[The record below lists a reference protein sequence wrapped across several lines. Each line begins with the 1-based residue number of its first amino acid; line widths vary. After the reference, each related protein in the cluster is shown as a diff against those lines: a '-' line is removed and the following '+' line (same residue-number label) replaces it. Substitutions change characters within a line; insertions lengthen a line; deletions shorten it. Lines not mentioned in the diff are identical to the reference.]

1 MKNLLLI
8 CMMAFLVSCSNKY
21 EKVMS
26 DYLQTVDNVKTDLKF
41 KLLEAKETGTI
52 TAKDS
57 LEHFKFHRQYW
68 KEKRMHEAK
77 IDVAK
82 YEKMKVEY
90 WDLEDQRE
98 RLQANVDKA
107 KAEYESY
114 LNDTFKY
121 PYGDNGIKRYSTL
134 PVEQV
139 LANKVECKY
148 SIFNPLVNAQQEYV
162 VTYVISPDAK
172 VCYGEFKPLT
182 EVR

>member
-1 MKNLLLI
+1 MRGILFIGVILL
-8 CMMAFLVSCSNKY
+8 LVSCSSKY

-41 KLLEAKETGTI
+41 KLLEAKEVGTI
-52 TAKDS
+52 TVKDS

-68 KEKRMHEAK
+68 KENRMPEAQMYL
-77 IDVAK
+77 AK
-82 YEKMKVEY
+82 YEKMKIEY
-90 WDLEDQRE
+90 WDLKDQRE
-98 RLQANVDKA
+98 RLQADVDKA
-107 KAEYESY
+107 KVEYESY

-121 PYGDNGIKRYSTL
+121 PYGDNGIKKYSAL
-134 PVEQV
+134 PLEQV

-148 SIFNPLVNAQQEYV
+148 SIFNPLIKAQQEYTI
-162 VTYVISPDAK
+162 TYVLSPDGK

>member
-1 MKNLLLI
+1 MRGILFIGIIFLLT
-8 CMMAFLVSCSNKY
+8 SCSSKY
-21 EKVMS
+21 EKVLS

-41 KLLEAKETGTI
+41 KLLDAKEVGTI
-52 TAKDS
+52 TVKDS

-68 KEKRMHEAK
+68 KENRMSAAQ
-77 IDVAK
+77 IDLAR
-82 YEKMKVEY
+82 YEKMKIEY
-90 WDLEDQRE
+90 WDLKDQRE
-98 RLQANVDKA
+98 RLQADVDKA

-114 LNDTFKY
+114 LNDSFKY

-134 PVEQV
+134 SAEQV

-148 SIFNPLVNAQQEYV
+148 SIFNPLIQTQQEYT
-162 VTYVISPDAK
+162 VTYVISPDKK

>member
-41 KLLEAKETGTI
+41 KLLETKEIGTI

-57 LEHFKFHRQYW
+57 LEHFNFHRKYW
-68 KEKRMHEAK
+68 KEKRMSEAK
-77 IDVAK
+77 INLAK
-82 YEKMKVEY
+82 YEKLKIDY
-90 WDLEDQRE
+90 WDLKNQRK
-98 RLQANVDKA
+98 RLQQDVDNA
-107 KAEYESY
+107 KTVYESY
-114 LNDTFKY
+114 LNDTFEY
-121 PYGDNGIKRYSTL
+121 PYGDNGIKKYSAL
-134 PVEQV
+134 PTEQV

-148 SIFNPLVNAQQEYV
+148 SIFNPLLKAQQEYTV
-162 VTYVISPDAK
+162 IYVISPNAK

-182 EVR
+182 EIQ